1 MIYLKYFEESDPG
14 KFERKP
20 RPIKEPQKRCLGQC
34 DRKVVLKDGK
44 PAIYCAGCDRWV
56 KSL

>member
-1 MIYLKYFEESDPG
+1 MKYLKTFEDLEKDRFESRPRINKD
-14 KFERKP
+14 RK
-20 RPIKEPQKRCLGQC
+20 KHCLGQC

-44 PAIYCAGCDRWV
+44 PAIYCAGCDRYL